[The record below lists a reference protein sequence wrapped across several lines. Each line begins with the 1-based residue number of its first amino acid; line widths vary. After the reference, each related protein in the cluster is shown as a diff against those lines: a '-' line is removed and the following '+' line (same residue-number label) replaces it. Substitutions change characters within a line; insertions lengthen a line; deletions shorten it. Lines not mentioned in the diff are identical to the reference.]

1 MPESNSGCST
11 IPPGTHVSPSLVY
24 RRNSTRQKQKRAD
37 HVPSQ
42 IVRITKDVA
51 KLEAEGRTCRAELN
65 DERRMHLMAIR

>member
-1 MPESNSGCST
+1 M
-11 IPPGTHVSPSLVY
+11 Y
-24 RRNSTRQKQKRAD
+24 RRNSTRQNKKPAD

-42 IVRITKDVA
+42 IIRITKDVA